1 MTCMPN
7 PRLTLAC
14 ATALLLLGP
23 MSARAEQVPASF
35 SIGTGQYGIR
45 KVIPRAVGIDLQF
58 RAPFRWNLV
67 RPVAGLL
74 TSANGSAYLYSGFAI
89 EVPLPA
95 GFQISPGFAPGVVL
109 ARGDGDLGSPVEFRS
124 SIEVAYS
131 PAERLRL
138 GVGFSHIS
146 NARLAR
152 RNPGVE
158 VLLFSIAFSLGK

>member
-95 GFQISPGFAPGVVL
+95 RVQVSARFAP
-109 ARGDGDLGSPVEFRS
+109 R
-124 SIEVAYS
+124 
-131 PAERLRL
+131 
-138 GVGFSHIS
+138 
-146 NARLAR
+146 
-152 RNPGVE
+152 
-158 VLLFSIAFSLGK
+158 